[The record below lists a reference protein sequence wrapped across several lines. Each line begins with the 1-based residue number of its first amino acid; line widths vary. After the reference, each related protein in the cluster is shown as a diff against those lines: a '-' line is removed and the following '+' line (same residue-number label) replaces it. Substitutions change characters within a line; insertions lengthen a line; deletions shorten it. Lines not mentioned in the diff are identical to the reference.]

1 MQRLIEWWLLYSQKT
16 LNLHCHLT
24 EVLLLGLLVIED
36 LLIIIS
42 TNTKPWQTR
51 PPGRPQ
57 GSVQRA
63 LKLNPFKIFIN
74 QIDGYFLWLENM
86 VLYGTVKILTIKG
99 FFYNHG
105 VFILL
110 AECSDD
116 V

>member
-1 MQRLIEWWLLYSQKT
+1 MAVR
-16 LNLHCHLT
+16 
-24 EVLLLGLLVIED
+24 
-36 LLIIIS
+36 
-42 TNTKPWQTR
+42 R
-51 PPGRPQ
+51 
-57 GSVQRA
+57 VQYKE

-86 VLYGTVKILTIKG
+86 VLNGTVKNLTIKV
-99 FFYNHG
+99 FYNHG